1 MKPCVVFQQVFDVE
15 SIEII
20 FAESAVLPVV
30 SDFAGADPVSGFQIV
45 RSEPVRRRLFR
56 CAQDDRSAV
65 DVVAAEHPDR
75 AFSETVVR
83 HNRKKSAVHAEVGER
98 QSDVGFAS
106 AVTCFKIGRHAD
118 LLVVRRSQ
126 TKQDLADRDKLF
138 VAGRYQQMIDMLH
151 RSLLNINRLTVP
163 EIYRTANLILV
174 DSILNYND
182 IIEVFLNL
190 FESFA
195 LSTHLFQMFSSSFT
209 FLTVRR

>member
-1 MKPCVVFQQVFDVE
+1 
-15 SIEII
+15 
-20 FAESAVLPVV
+20 
-30 SDFAGADPVSGFQIV
+30 
-45 RSEPVRRRLFR
+45 
-56 CAQDDRSAV
+56 
-65 DVVAAEHPDR
+65 
-75 AFSETVVR
+75 
-83 HNRKKSAVHAEVGER
+83 
-98 QSDVGFAS
+98 
-106 AVTCFKIGRHAD
+106 
-118 LLVVRRSQ
+118 
-126 TKQDLADRDKLF
+126 
-138 VAGRYQQMIDMLH
+138 MLH